1 VDRFALSPDKK
12 RASIVDQ
19 QGNVSILSLDT
30 GELLAIQPTA
40 VYSNSDKF
48 TQLIPTW
55 RTTNEVT
62 CLVPI
67 GDPSGSTTRVEVV
80 LANLNGQRTA
90 ISLSWS
96 NTMVK
101 GLLLPTQ

>member
-1 VDRFALSPDKK
+1 MVDTK
-12 RASIVDQ
+12 
-19 QGNVSILSLDT
+19 GNVSVLSLDT
-30 GELLAIQPTA
+30 GELFAVQSTA
-40 VYSNSDKF
+40 VYSSSDKF
-48 TQLIPTW
+48 TQLIPAW

-67 GDPSGSTTRVEVV
+67 GDPSGSTSRVEVV

-96 NTMVK
+96 NAVMK
-101 GLLLPTQ
+101 GLLLPTD

>member
-1 VDRFALSPDKK
+1 MDRFALSPDKN

-19 QGNVSILSLDT
+19 QGNVSILSLDS

-40 VYSNSDKF
+40 VYTNGNYR
-48 TQLIPTW
+48 QLVPTW

-67 GDPSGSTTRVEVV
+67 GDPSGSTSRVEVV
-80 LANLNGQRTA
+80 LANLSGQKTA

-96 NTMVK
+96 NAMVK
-101 GLLLPTQ
+101 GLLLPTE